1 MVTIMPCGEFDKT
14 DLLLVYDLKVAAQ
27 LEKPIKDIYS
37 IALDSIKER

>member
-1 MVTIMPCGEFDKT
+1 MVPIMPCGEFDKT
-14 DLLLVYDLKVAAQ
+14 DLLLVYDLKVASQ